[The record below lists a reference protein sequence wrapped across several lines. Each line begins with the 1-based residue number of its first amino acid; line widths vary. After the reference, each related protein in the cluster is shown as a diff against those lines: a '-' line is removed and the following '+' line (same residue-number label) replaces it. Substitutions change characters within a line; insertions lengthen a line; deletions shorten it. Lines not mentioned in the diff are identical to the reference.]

1 MCQNNQKLWNI
12 YTIKKILFCLCI
24 KCIKTYSIK
33 TWKKNDVEAI
43 NYDGKKW
50 INRTQLGNALGYSNI
65 APRTQYYSSKFKRKR
80 YETQDCED
88 YEPCRMFLKE
98 ELAVTIIM
106 DTRKTNQL
114 YLGLNLKSI
123 NTIQS

>member
-1 MCQNNQKLWNI
+1 MSKQPKIMKHLHHQKNSFLSMHKM
-12 YTIKKILFCLCI
+12 Y
-24 KCIKTYSIK
+24 TYSIK

-43 NYDGKKW
+43 NYEGKKW